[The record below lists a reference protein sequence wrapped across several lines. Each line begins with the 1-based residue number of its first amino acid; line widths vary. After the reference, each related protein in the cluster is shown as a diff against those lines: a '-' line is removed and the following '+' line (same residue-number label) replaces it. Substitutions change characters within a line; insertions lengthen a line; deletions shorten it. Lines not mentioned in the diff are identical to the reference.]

1 MLRRLDLASLITRV
15 VFAGRFDPAQN
26 RAGWFR
32 LLTIYTYYRRYAN
45 MKVDIE
51 TMRNAAG
58 EASDLLK
65 ALANPHRLM
74 IVCQLIEGPRSV
86 GQLAEFLGI
95 RDSTVSQH
103 LALLRRDALLSATR
117 DGQTIW
123 YAISSPQAKALLETL
138 YQLYC
143 APAPLCAPE
152 AKPVT
157 KSKRSTR
164 K

>member
-1 MLRRLDLASLITRV
+1 
-15 VFAGRFDPAQN
+15 
-26 RAGWFR
+26 
-32 LLTIYTYYRRYAN
+32 
-45 MKVDIE
+45 
-51 TMRNAAG
+51 MRNAAG
-58 EASDLLK
+58 AASDLLK

-86 GQLAEFLGI
+86 GQLADFLGI

-103 LALLRRDALLSATR
+103 LSLLRRDGLLSSTR

-138 YQLYC
+138 YRLYC
-143 APAPLCAPE
+143 ASEPLCTPE
-152 AKPVT
+152 AEPASRT
-157 KSKRSTR
+157 KRRTR

>member
-1 MLRRLDLASLITRV
+1 
-15 VFAGRFDPAQN
+15 
-26 RAGWFR
+26 
-32 LLTIYTYYRRYAN
+32 
-45 MKVDIE
+45 MKVDVE

-58 EASDLLK
+58 EASELLK

-103 LALLRRDALLSATR
+103 LALLRRDGLLSATR

-138 YQLYC
+138 YRLYC
-143 APAPLCAPE
+143 APSPLCAPE
-152 AKPVT
+152 AKPT
-157 KSKRSTR
+157 RQPKRSIR